1 MDFLRKYFTGGL
13 TPHEET
19 QVQEWLV
26 EHSDDPQVQDAL
38 MTIMSELEAEDMAL
52 SSAAFADVC
61 KRLGLNR
68 RSRLGSIVRKVSRWA
83 LGVAACLIL
92 PLLGA
97 FLHSTFFSEQQVE
110 WVENKVPHGQTEEL
124 MLADGTCLYL
134 NAGSRITYPSNFTG
148 DERKVFIEGEV
159 YAEVASDPE
168 HPFVISSGDVEVKV
182 LGTTFNYKAYDSS
195 ECVELILLDGSVQM
209 EISAKNRSRQLELQP
224 GEMVQYDRKSG
235 EIELKNVNPLQ
246 YKGFHENGAIHFFNL
261 RLSDIVSDLER
272 IFGTKVVLL
281 DESLADT
288 RYFAWFTNNETL
300 EQILKGIN
308 ADGKMSF
315 ASRNGVIYISRR

>member
-1 MDFLRKYFTGGL
+1 
-13 TPHEET
+13 
-19 QVQEWLV
+19 
-26 EHSDDPQVQDAL
+26 
-38 MTIMSELEAEDMAL
+38 
-52 SSAAFADVC
+52 
-61 KRLGLNR
+61 
-68 RSRLGSIVRKVSRWA
+68 
-83 LGVAACLIL
+83 
-92 PLLGA
+92 
-97 FLHSTFFSEQQVE
+97 
-110 WVENKVPHGQTEEL
+110 
-124 MLADGTCLYL
+124 
-134 NAGSRITYPSNFTG
+134 
-148 DERKVFIEGEV
+148 
-159 YAEVASDPE
+159 
-168 HPFVISSGDVEVKV
+168 
-182 LGTTFNYKAYDSS
+182 
-195 ECVELILLDGSVQM
+195 
-209 EISAKNRSRQLELQP
+209 
-224 GEMVQYDRKSG
+224 MVQYDRKSG